1 MVKCKFL
8 PYLDIE
14 GHKIGFRYFASDS
27 VYYKC
32 VVYPYSSA
40 VSVVIFDMNGCSY
53 LEHTFTGHELFVDSS
68 FFAECAN
75 YHRLSLV
82 GCLSHKSEN
91 YLICCAL
98 VRVLLDSVCPSDMC
112 FLIDRCGRIDA

>member
-8 PYLDIE
+8 PYLDIA

-32 VVYPYSSA
+32 EVYPYSSS
-40 VSVVIFDMNGCSY
+40 VDVVIYNMAGRPY
-53 LEHTFTGHELFVDSS
+53 LERSFTGHELFVDSS

-82 GCLSHKSEN
+82 GSLNHKSEN

-98 VRVLLDSVCPSDMC
+98 VRVLLDSVSFSDMC
-112 FLIDRCGRIDA
+112 LLIDRCGRVDV

>member
-32 VVYPYSSA
+32 VVYPYSSS
-40 VSVVIFDMNGCSY
+40 VEVVIFDMDGFRY
-53 LEHTFTGHELFVDSS
+53 LEHTFTGHDLFVDSS

-75 YHRLSLV
+75 YHRLSLNV
-82 GCLSHKSEN
+82 ALPKRAAN

-98 VRVLLDSVCPSDMC
+98 VRVLLDSVSCADMC
-112 FLIDRCGRIDA
+112 QLIDRCGRIDA